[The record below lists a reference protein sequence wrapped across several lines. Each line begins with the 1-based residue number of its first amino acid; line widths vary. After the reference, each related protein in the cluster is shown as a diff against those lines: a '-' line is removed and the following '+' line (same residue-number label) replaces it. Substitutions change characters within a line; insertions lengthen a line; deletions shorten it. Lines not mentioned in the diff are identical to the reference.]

1 MGDPEAGAYEEEE
14 ARRMWLERIQRAAQ
28 RAHDDLGEPS
38 DPIVKNLTT
47 DLEQLVAHL
56 EHELGESPNGESG
69 ASSGIS

>member
-1 MGDPEAGAYEEEE
+1 MGDPEAGAHAEEE
-14 ARRMWLERIQRAAQ
+14 ARRLWLERIQRAAQ

-38 DPIVKNLTT
+38 DPIVKDLTT

-56 EHELGESPNGESG
+56 ERELGESPNGESG